1 MLHCHRQHGPAVGWA
16 VMEER
21 ELYLMLHCHRQHG
34 PAVGWAVMEERELY
48 LMLHCHRQHGPAVG
62 WAVMEERELYLMLH
76 CHRQHSS
83 AVGWAVMGVSQ
94 FNGVLMWGSKPHGS
108 VYETTQSGESGEP
121 KRTHI
126 DVCLHARFVPYCLA
140 KQAHI
145 NSQMA

>member
-1 MLHCHRQHGPAVGWA
+1 MQLLRLVSTPGCLQSDSTEIQGGRGG
-16 VMEER
+16 R
-21 ELYLMLHCHRQHG
+21 G
-34 PAVGWAVMEERELY
+34 ELY

-145 NSQMA
+145 NCQMA